1 MSQHHSGGANED
13 VADSLRDE
21 PWRLFR
27 IMGEFVDGF
36 ETMASAGPGV
46 SIFGSARVS
55 EGHRYYDLARETARR
70 LARSGLAVITGGGPG
85 IMEAANRGA
94 FEAGGESI
102 GLNIVLPFEQRANP
116 YLTRYVDFRYFFVR
130 KVMFVK
136 YAMAFVI
143 MPGGFGTMDEFF
155 ESMTLIQTNKI
166 HHFPVFLMG
175 KDYWQGLTDWIQK
188 IMLERDGFISPE
200 DPGLWTVTD
209 DPQEVADRVLAFKAA
224 PVASVPGGQ
233 TPAVPGGQTPEGK
246 VMP

>member
-1 MSQHHSGGANED
+1 MSQHHTGLNSPS
-13 VADSLRDE
+13 VPDSLRDE

-36 ETMASAGPGV
+36 ETMASVGPGV

-70 LARSGLAVITGGGPG
+70 LARAGLAVITGGGPG

-175 KDYWQGLTDWIQK
+175 RDFWSGLTDWIRK
-188 IMLERDGFISPE
+188 TMMERDGFISPE
-200 DPGLWTVTD
+200 DPDLWIVTD
-209 DPQEVADRVLAFKAA
+209 DPQEVVDRVQAFRAA
-224 PVASVPGGQ
+224 NAN
-233 TPAVPGGQTPEGK
+233 AVPGITPEGK